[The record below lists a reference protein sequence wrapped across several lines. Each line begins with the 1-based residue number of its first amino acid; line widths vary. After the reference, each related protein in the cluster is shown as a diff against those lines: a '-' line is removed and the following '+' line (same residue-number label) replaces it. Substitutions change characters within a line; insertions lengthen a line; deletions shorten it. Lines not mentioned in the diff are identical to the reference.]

1 MTTLNQYPYPV
12 TVIENVFIPMPDGV
26 RLAARI
32 WLPEGAEVSP
42 LPAILEYIPY
52 RKRDMTRGRDAN
64 NHAYMA
70 GHGYVCVRVDM
81 RGSGDS
87 EGVLKDEYTRQE
99 QQDAVDVIA
108 WIAEQSWC
116 DGNVGMMGIS
126 WGGFNSLQVA
136 AHNPPALKAIITA
149 CASDDLYSDNMHYMG
164 GCLLGDNL
172 SEATVMLAFN
182 SLPPD
187 PVIVGNRWRD
197 MWHQRL
203 EESGLWLQDWLSHQ
217 RRSEYWRAS
226 SVCENYS
233 AVQCPVMTVG
243 GWADGFTNA
252 VFRLL
257 HRLDVPRLGL
267 IGPWGHKYPHNGIPG
282 PAIGFLQ
289 EALRWWDHW
298 LKGRDTGIM
307 DEPMLRAW
315 VQDSEPPHTS
325 YQTRSG
331 RWVAEDAWPSANV
344 SETHLPL
351 LYPGRL
357 GVPGADPG
365 QAEWLNVQSPLSLGM
380 AAGKWCSYAA
390 TPDLPGDQRE
400 EDGGALVF
408 DSLPLE
414 EPLEILGVAWVDLE
428 LSSDKRTGMVAVR
441 LSDVAP
447 DGKATRV
454 TYGLLNLTH
463 RSSDEHP
470 EYLKPG
476 KPYTVRVYLNGIG
489 QRFPKGN
496 RLRVSI
502 SSSYWPL
509 AWTPAEPATVSVN
522 TGKSVLTLP
531 VRQPPEK
538 GPSPRFEE
546 PEQAPDLE
554 VSVLEPSD
562 HNWRLVKD
570 LATDTSTLEV
580 INDQGRFRIED
591 TGTEIARST
600 REWYS
605 FSEEDVHSA
614 RGETYTYRQ
623 LVRQDWNVSVVTR
636 TVLTSDPRNF
646 RVHAQLDGYE
656 GDTRVYS
663 QNWEYEIP
671 RDYV

>member
-1 MTTLNQYPYPV
+1 
-12 TVIENVFIPMPDGV
+12 MPDGA

-32 WLPEGAEVSP
+32 WLPEGAEASP

-52 RKRDMTRGRDAN
+52 RKRDMSRGRDAN

-87 EGVLKDEYTRQE
+87 DGVLTDEYTRQE
-99 QQDAVDVIA
+99 QQDAVEAIA
-108 WIAEQSWC
+108 WIAEQRWC

-136 AHNPPALKAIITA
+136 ARNPPALKAIISA

-203 EESGLWLQDWLSHQ
+203 EESGLWLESWLRHQ
-217 RRSEYWRAS
+217 RRSEYWTAS

-233 AVQCPVMTVG
+233 AIRCPVMTVG

-257 HRLDVPRLGL
+257 RKLETPRLGL

-289 EALRWWDHW
+289 EALRWWDYW
-298 LKGRDTGIM
+298 LKDLDTGIM

-331 RWVAEDAWPSANV
+331 RWVMEPEWPSDNIV
-344 SETHLPL
+344 EEQLPL
-351 LYPGRL
+351 RYPGRL
-357 GVPGADPG
+357 GKPGTDEG
-365 QAEWLNVQSPLSLGM
+365 ESVWLDVQSPLSLGM

-408 DSLPLE
+408 DSHPLE
-414 EPLEILGVAWVDLE
+414 ESLEILGMAWVDLE

-463 RSSDEHP
+463 RDSDENP
-470 EYLKPG
+470 EYLEPG
-476 KPYTVRVYLNGIG
+476 KSYRVRVPLNGIG

-496 RLRVSI
+496 RLRISV

-509 AWTPAEPATVSVN
+509 AWTPPEPAMISIR
-522 TGKSVLTLP
+522 TGTSALTLP
-531 VRQPPEK
+531 VRQSQGHGEA
-538 GPSPRFEE
+538 PRFAS
-546 PEQAPDLE
+546 PEQAPDLD
-554 VSVLEPSD
+554 VTVLKPSE

-570 LATDTSTLEV
+570 LAADSSTLEV
-580 INDQGRFRIED
+580 INDQGQFRIEE
-591 TGTEIARST
+591 TGTDIARST

-623 LVRQDWNVSVVTR
+623 ITRQDWDVSVVTR
-636 TVLTSDPRNF
+636 TVLTSGPHNF
-646 RVHAQLDGYE
+646 QIHAQLDGYE

>member
-1 MTTLNQYPYPV
+1 MIDQYPHPV
-12 TVIENVFIPMPDGV
+12 KIIENIFIPMSDGV
-26 RLAARI
+26 RLAARV
-32 WLPEGAEVSP
+32 WLPEGAEVSS

-52 RKRDMTRGRDAN
+52 RKRDMTRGRDSN
-64 NHAYMA
+64 NHTYLA
-70 GHGYVCVRVDM
+70 GHGYACVRVDM

-87 EGVLKDEYTRQE
+87 DGVLTDEYTQQE
-99 QQDAVDVIA
+99 QQDAVEVID
-108 WIAEQSWC
+108 WIAGQSWC

-149 CASDDLYSDNMHYMG
+149 CSSDDLYSDNMHYMG

-203 EESGLWLQDWLSHQ
+203 EESGLWLESWLSHQ
-217 RRSEYWRAS
+217 KRSEYWQAS

-233 AVQCPVMTVG
+233 AIKCPVMTVG

-257 HRLDVPRLGL
+257 RRLDVPRLGL

-289 EALRWWDHW
+289 ESLRWWDHW
-298 LKGRDTGIM
+298 LKNLDTGVM

-331 RWVAEDAWPSANV
+331 RWVAEEAWPSDNIT
-344 SETHLPL
+344 ETHLPL

-357 GVPGADPG
+357 GEPGADAGPDK
-365 QAEWLNVQSPLSLGM
+365 WLSVQSPLSLGM

-408 DSLPLE
+408 ESLPLD

-428 LSSDKRTGMVAVR
+428 LCSDKRTGMVAVR

-463 RSSDEHP
+463 RNSDKNP
-470 EYLKPG
+470 EYLEPG

-489 QRFPKGN
+489 QRFPRGN
-496 RLRVSI
+496 RLRVSV

-509 AWTPAEPATVSVN
+509 AWTPPEAAMISVN
-522 TGKSVLTLP
+522 PGNSYLTLP
-531 VRQPPEK
+531 VRQPPSRGSE
-538 GPSPRFEE
+538 PRFEE
-546 PEQAPDLE
+546 PEQGPDLE
-554 VSVLEPSD
+554 VSVLEPSE

-570 LATDTSTLEV
+570 LAVDTSTLEV

-591 TGTEIARST
+591 TGTEVARST

-605 FSEEDVHSA
+605 FSEDEVHSA

-623 LVRQDWNVSVVTR
+623 LVRQDWNVSVITR
-636 TVLTSDPRNF
+636 TVLTSDAHNF
-646 RVHAQLDGYE
+646 QVHAQLDGYE

-663 QNWEYEIP
+663 QNWAYDIP

>member
-1 MTTLNQYPYPV
+1 
-12 TVIENVFIPMPDGV
+12 MPDGV

-32 WLPEGAEVSP
+32 WLPEGADVSP

-87 EGVLKDEYTRQE
+87 DGVLKDEYTRQE
-99 QQDAVDVIA
+99 QQDAVEVIA
-108 WIAEQSWC
+108 WIAEQHWC

-149 CASDDLYSDNMHYMG
+149 CSSDDLYADNMHYMG

-203 EESGLWLQDWLSHQ
+203 EESGLWLESWLRHQ
-217 RRSEYWRAS
+217 RRSEYWTAS
-226 SVCENYS
+226 SVCEDYS
-233 AVQCPVMTVG
+233 AIRCPVMTVG
-243 GWADGFTNA
+243 GWADGFTNS

-257 HRLDVPRLGL
+257 RNLDTPRLGL

-289 EALRWWDHW
+289 ETLRWWDHW
-298 LKGRDTGIM
+298 LKETDTGIM

-331 RWVAEDAWPSANV
+331 RWVMEQEWPSNNI
-344 SETHLPL
+344 SEEQLPL
-351 LYPGRL
+351 QYPGRL
-357 GVPGADPG
+357 GKPGAEPG
-365 QAEWLNVQSPLSLGM
+365 QSAWLDVQSPLSLGM

-408 DSLPLE
+408 ESQPLDE
-414 EPLEILGVAWVDLE
+414 SLEILGMPWVDLE
-428 LSSDKRTGMVAVR
+428 LASSKRTGMVAVR

-463 RSSDEHP
+463 RDSDENP
-470 EYLKPG
+470 EYLEPG

-496 RLRVSI
+496 RLRISI

-509 AWTPAEPATVSVN
+509 AWTPPEAAMISVHTGVS
-522 TGKSVLTLP
+522 SLTLP
-531 VRQPPEK
+531 VRQPPARGEA
-538 GPSPRFEE
+538 PRFAS

-554 VSVLEPSD
+554 VSVLKPSE
-562 HNWRLVKD
+562 HNWRLIKD
-570 LATDTSTLEV
+570 LAADSSTLEV
-580 INDQGRFRIED
+580 INDQGRFRIEE
-591 TGTEIARST
+591 TGTDITRST

-605 FSEEDVHSA
+605 FSEENVLSA

-623 LVRQDWNVSVVTR
+623 ITRQDWDVSVVTR
-636 TVLTSDPRNF
+636 TVLTSDPHNF
-646 RVHAQLDGYE
+646 QIHAQLDGYE